1 GRKCEKGRATRHDKV
16 RPNWGLLARRL
27 ADDLGMEIL
36 RKGWAVQSRLHAVRL
51 YGGGEP
57 ELQRPPPCVCHQ
69 VPADPTTRFVED
81 RQKAEGDGC
90 GFGRMVHGV
99 TLESPSPW
107 FTKPDPGCGC
117 QSKHRTRES
126 GAF

>member
-1 GRKCEKGRATRHDKV
+1 
-16 RPNWGLLARRL
+16 
-27 ADDLGMEIL
+27 MEIL

-57 ELQRPPPCVCHQ
+57 ELQRPPPCVRHQ

-99 TLESPSPW
+99 TLESRSPGSQSQIQGADARPSIGPGSLGPSPGSASGGVRW
-107 FTKPDPGCGC
+107 GFE
-117 QSKHRTRES
+117 TRVVLS
-126 GAF
+126 AYLSS